1 MTQAQ
6 TTSRIVEAPVG
17 IKDGL
22 AGRNQAK
29 RPKKVHAPA
38 GTPTVAAQAEAVL
51 KAFNTWA
58 YKREQPSC
66 ADRLREIVTHA
77 VERRAPIPFVLYWG
91 KGPRTRIAAPDLAC
105 LDYLDSMAARIRAVY
120 DAGASIRLI
129 LTDTHAR
136 LNGHAV
142 AAADAYFADVAE
154 AAAARGFATV
164 RLGALVATAAD
175 HGRPEADTAPT
186 GAVLDSLIACA
197 AKWYRGEGSTEGGAL
212 EYYRMN
218 MVERRAVEHAY
229 PQAIFA
235 TFNGSEFRELF
246 PATMPIFYMYSLKRG
261 VGVKP
266 WFMAADDSK
275 SDATSLFP
283 PATNLAEAH

>member
-66 ADRLREIVTHA
+66 ADRLRDVVPHA
-77 VERRAPIPFVLYWG
+77 VERRAPLPFVLYWG

-186 GAVLDSLIACA
+186 GAVPSRPAWAFMPAWPGVSPPPFLKTFAALLASSHPRHPPLSSSGNLGPARATLTVSPELRRTARLGRAC
-197 AKWYRGEGSTEGGAL
+197 
-212 EYYRMN
+212 
-218 MVERRAVEHAY
+218 
-229 PQAIFA
+229 
-235 TFNGSEFRELF
+235 
-246 PATMPIFYMYSLKRG
+246 
-261 VGVKP
+261 
-266 WFMAADDSK
+266 
-275 SDATSLFP
+275 
-283 PATNLAEAH
+283 

>member
-1 MTQAQ
+1 MTQALATPRHAQ
-6 TTSRIVEAPVG
+6 APIG
-17 IKDGL
+17 ITDGL
-22 AGRNQAK
+22 GGRSHGK
-29 RPKKVHAPA
+29 RPKRVQAAA
-38 GTPTVAAQAEAVL
+38 GTMGVAAQAEAVL

-66 ADRLREIVTHA
+66 AERLRDVVTHA
-77 VERRAPIPFVLYWG
+77 VTLTAPIPFVLYWG
-91 KGPRTRIAAPDLAC
+91 KGPRTEVAAPDLAC
-105 LDYLDSMAARIRAVY
+105 LDYLASMAARIRAAY
-120 DAGASIRLI
+120 GAGASVRLI
-129 LTDTHAR
+129 LTDTHAK

-142 AAADAYFADVAE
+142 EAADAYFAGIAG

-164 RLGALVATAAD
+164 RLSTLVATAAD
-175 HGRPEADTAPT
+175 GGRPESDVAPT
-186 GAVLDSLIACA
+186 GAVLDNLVACA
-197 AKWYRGEGSTEGGAL
+197 AKWYRGEGSTEGGAV

-235 TFNGSEFRELF
+235 TFNNSEFRELF

-266 WFMAADDSK
+266 WFMPADEPEPDT
-275 SDATSLFP
+275 TSVT
-283 PATNLAEAH
+283 PANTIFAEA